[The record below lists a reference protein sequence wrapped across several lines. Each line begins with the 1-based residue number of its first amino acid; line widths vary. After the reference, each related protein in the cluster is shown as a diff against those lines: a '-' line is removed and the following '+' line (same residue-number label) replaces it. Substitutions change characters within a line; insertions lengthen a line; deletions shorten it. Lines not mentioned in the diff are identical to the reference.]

1 MDNIKIR
8 IPLTVSQR
16 QQTIPLGVQAG
27 GGGTRNYNALAN
39 KPAING
45 VELVGN
51 KSFEDLGELTI
62 TNVEL
67 QSIIN
72 DQYNL
77 VFGGG

>member
-1 MDNIKIR
+1 MSNPRIL
-8 IPLTVSQR
+8 IPLSVQQR
-16 QQTIPLGVQAG
+16 QQSIPLSVEQ
-27 GGGTRNYNALAN
+27 GGGTRDYNRLVN
-39 KPAING
+39 KPQING

-51 KSFEDLGELTI
+51 KSFEDLGEQTI